1 MDRTETMERP
11 MTGSARNGSINL
23 ACLTRAERD
32 LIEADK
38 TACLIRHKC
47 KGLGLAERRKLGQEM
62 LAAVP
67 EAVRDA
73 VVAALKARGAK

>member
-1 MDRTETMERP
+1 MSASA
-11 MTGSARNGSINL
+11 MTGSWNL
-23 ACLTRAERD
+23 ALFPPADRM

-47 KGLGLAERRKLGQEM
+47 KGLGLEEKRARGKEL

-67 EAVRDA
+67 QAARDA
-73 VVAALKARGAK
+73 VVERLKARAGR

>member
-1 MDRTETMERP
+1 
-11 MTGSARNGSINL
+11 MTASGRNGSHNL
-23 ACLTRAERD
+23 ACLTRVERD

-47 KGLGLAERRKLGQEM
+47 KGLGLEEKRARGKEL

-67 EAVRDA
+67 ESARPA
-73 VVAALKARGAK
+73 VVAALKARARDA

>member
-1 MDRTETMERP
+1 
-11 MTGSARNGSINL
+11 MTRSSAAPAGLNLAELTADARN
-23 ACLTRAERD
+23 

-38 TACLIRHKC
+38 IACLIRHKC
-47 KGLGLAERRKLGQEM
+47 KALGLAERRKLGQEM